1 MLQTH
6 YKPIESNCE
15 PSELPDGEYAVPGCK
30 FSIKDGLIDHGYL
43 LSKDLDK
50 GVQFIQKHNITTIS
64 LNTYYGYEL
73 QDTDCLFSL
82 PNVTKL
88 WIHGSWM
95 DKAGLHSLKALR
107 RLDMGGLGD
116 DQNSDVD
123 LSYFPNLQFFSC
135 GYSKKLVLPPELPQM
150 EKMRI
155 WKYPKNDMTSFPVAP
170 KLESLELIQAKLKNL
185 EGIERLASLRY
196 LSIGYCRSLRDMSA
210 LKKLNLLAL
219 ALASVRNM
227 EQLQEVLPFCHSL
240 LGLYIDSPAK
250 TLPSLAFLN
259 EMPNLKCF
267 DGILKDISDGDL
279 MPTLRLDNT
288 WIPQFK
294 KHYNLKNYSL
304 NDNLPWTYW
313 LIQEGMAHWWPPS
326 R

>member
-1 MLQTH
+1 M
-6 YKPIESNCE
+6 
-15 PSELPDGEYAVPGCK
+15 
-30 FSIKDGLIDHGYL
+30 
-43 LSKDLDK
+43 
-50 GVQFIQKHNITTIS
+50 
-64 LNTYYGYEL
+64 
-73 QDTDCLFSL
+73 
-82 PNVTKL
+82 
-88 WIHGSWM
+88 
-95 DKAGLHSLKALR
+95 
-107 RLDMGGLGD
+107 
-116 DQNSDVD
+116 
-123 LSYFPNLQFFSC
+123 
-135 GYSKKLVLPPELPQM
+135 
-150 EKMRI
+150 
-155 WKYPKNDMTSFPVAP
+155 
-170 KLESLELIQAKLKNL
+170 
-185 EGIERLASLRY
+185 
-196 LSIGYCRSLRDMSA
+196 DMSA

-219 ALASVRNM
+219 ELASVRNM

-267 DGILKDISDGDL
+267 DRILKDISDGDL

-288 WIPQFK
+288 WMPQFK